1 MEDGDR
7 MKELLR
13 WLRGST
19 LDDEDE
25 SVPECPDH
33 GVEMDLFKYVGKP
46 ARFSGQAT
54 QTYTLIYRCPVPG
67 CDRIAERERVRY
79 QIPVRGEQT
88 RRPAWLKND
97 RTRV

>member
-1 MEDGDR
+1 

-19 LDDEDE
+19 FDDEDE
-25 SVPECPDH
+25 SAPECPDH